1 MEPSSL
7 SIIPAGCGAGFRMKR
22 GARLRIVDFCGQQSG
37 DLVAFCDGDSSEALS
52 NGRTF
57 DYLSRLYMR
66 TGDILY
72 STRSR
77 PMFRIIADSAG
88 RHDFLYGACTAEMY
102 EIQYGL
108 SNHSNCSDNLT
119 QALRSV
125 GMEVALLPTPLNV
138 FMNVEIHTDGTLSIH
153 PPRTRAGD
161 SIVLSAEMDLV
172 VALAACPASLCNGGS
187 AKPLGYE
194 IVDL

>member
-1 MEPSSL
+1 MAPSSL
-7 SIIPAGCGAGFRMKR
+7 SIIQVGSGAGFRMKR
-22 GARLRIVDFCGQQSG
+22 GACLRIVDFCGQQSG

-57 DYLSRLYMR
+57 DYLSRLYVR

-88 RHDFLYGACTAEMY
+88 RHDFLYGACTTEMY

-108 SNHSNCSDNLT
+108 RDHSNCSDNLT

-125 GMEVALLPTPLNV
+125 GMEVAFLPTPLNV
-138 FMNVEIHTDGTLSIH
+138 FMNVEIHADGTLSIH

-172 VALAACPASLCNGGS
+172 VALTACPASLCNGGG

-194 IVDL
+194 IVDP

>member
-1 MEPSSL
+1 MTPSSL
-7 SIIPAGCGAGFRMKR
+7 SIIQVGCGAGFRMKR
-22 GARLRIVDFCGQQSG
+22 GASLRIVDFCGQQSG

-57 DYLSRLYMR
+57 DYLSRLYVR

-88 RHDFLYGACTAEMY
+88 RHDFLYGPCTTEMY

-108 SNHSNCSDNLT
+108 RDHSNCSDNLM

-125 GMEVALLPTPLNV
+125 GMEVALLPTPFNV
-138 FMNVEIHTDGTLSIH
+138 FMNVEVHADGALSIH
-153 PPRTRAGD
+153 PPRTHAGD
-161 SIVLSAEMDLV
+161 SIVLNAEMDIV
-172 VALAACPASLCNGGS
+172 VALTACPSSLCNGGS
-187 AKPLGYE
+187 PKPLGYE
-194 IVDL
+194 IIDS

>member
-1 MEPSSL
+1 MTPSSL
-7 SIIPAGCGAGFRMKR
+7 NIIQAGCGAGFRMKR
-22 GARLRIVDFCGQQSG
+22 GARLRIVDICGLQSG

-57 DYLSRLYMR
+57 DYLSRLYVR
-66 TGDILY
+66 AGDILY
-72 STRSR
+72 SPRSR

-88 RHDFLYGACTAEMY
+88 RHDFLYGPCTTEMY

-108 SNHSNCSDNLT
+108 SNHSNCSDNLM

-138 FMNVEIHTDGTLSIH
+138 FMNVEVHADGALSIH
-153 PPRTRAGD
+153 PPLTQPGD
-161 SIVLSAEMDLV
+161 SIELSAEMDLV
-172 VALAACPASLCNGGS
+172 VALTACPSSLCNGGA

-194 IVDL
+194 IIDP

>member
-1 MEPSSL
+1 MGPSSL
-7 SIIPAGCGAGFRMKR
+7 SIIQVGCGAGFRMKR
-22 GARLRIVDFCGQQSG
+22 GQRLRIVDFCGQQSG

-57 DYLSRLYMR
+57 DYLSRLYVR

-77 PMFRIIADSAG
+77 PMFRIISDSG
-88 RHDFLYGACTAEMY
+88 VRHDFLYGACTY

-108 SNHSNCSDNLT
+108 SNHANCSDNLT

-138 FMNVEIHTDGTLSIH
+138 FMNVEVHADGALSIH
-153 PPRTRAGD
+153 PPRTSAGD
-161 SIVLSAEMDLV
+161 SIVLSAEMDLA
-172 VALAACPASLCNGGS
+172 VALSACPASLCNGGS

-194 IVDL
+194 IIDP

>member
-1 MEPSSL
+1 MAPSSL
-7 SIIPAGCGAGFRMKR
+7 SIIQVGCGAGFRMKR
-22 GARLRIVDFCGQQSG
+22 GERLRIVDFCGQQSG

-108 SNHSNCSDNLT
+108 SNHSNCSDNLM
-119 QALRSV
+119 QALRSA
-125 GMEVALLPTPLNV
+125 GIEVALLPTPLNV
-138 FMNVEIHTDGTLSIH
+138 FMNVEVHADGTLSIH

-172 VALAACPASLCNGGS
+172 IALTACPASLCNGGS

>member
-1 MEPSSL
+1 MTPSSL
-7 SIIPAGCGAGFRMKR
+7 SIIQVGCGAGFRMKR

-57 DYLSRLYMR
+57 DYLSRLYVR

-88 RHDFLYGACTAEMY
+88 RHDFLYGACTTEMY

-108 SNHSNCSDNLT
+108 RNHRNCSDNLT
-119 QALRSV
+119 QPLRRV
-125 GMEVALLPTPLNV
+125 GRGVAFSPTPLNF
-138 FMNVEIHTDGTLSIH
+138 FMNVEVPAEGKPPTP

-172 VALAACPASLCNGGS
+172 VALAACPASL
-187 AKPLGYE
+187 
-194 IVDL
+194 